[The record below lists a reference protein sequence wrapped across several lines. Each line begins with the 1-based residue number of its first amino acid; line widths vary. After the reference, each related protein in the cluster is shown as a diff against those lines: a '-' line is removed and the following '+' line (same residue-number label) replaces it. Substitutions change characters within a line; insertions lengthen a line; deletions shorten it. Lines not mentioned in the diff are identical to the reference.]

1 MLSYGKCAT
10 SLFGHETSP
19 HATPQVMTWKAMF
32 RRVLYTPAYV
42 FGGAWEVLYSKV
54 RCELIRSTANLLRDE
69 MAGCSQC
76 N

>member
-1 MLSYGKCAT
+1 
-10 SLFGHETSP
+10 
-19 HATPQVMTWKAMF
+19 MTWKAML

-42 FGGAWEVLYSKV
+42 FDGACGVLYSKV
-54 RCELIRSTANLLRDE
+54 RCALIRSTANLLRDE